1 MFCLWAYSDS
11 KYLAKRPI
19 SDKVL
24 KDKFYEIAISLKYDG
39 YQRGLLSLVYNFFYE
54 KTESGAIATSK
65 VRESVNEELSQE
77 LHKLVIKNFK
87 RRDVYASFKDNIWAA
102 DSADMGSLPCFNHDV
117 KFCRRFLH
125 QVCFGQTFG
134 IKKG

>member
-1 MFCLWAYSDS
+1 MSVVRKILQT
-11 KYLAKRPI
+11 
-19 SDKVL
+19 
-24 KDKFYEIAISLKYDG
+24 EIAISLKYDG

-65 VRESVNEELSQE
+65 VRESVNEKLSQE

-87 RRDVYASFKDNIWAA
+87 RRKVYASFKDNIRAA

-117 KFCRRFLH
+117 KFLLCVADFYTKYALVQHLEEKKAKTVLH
-125 QVCFGQTFG
+125 VLL
-134 IKKG
+134 K